1 MKQPQVKCGISSSGY
16 KNLEF
21 SEFNR
26 YNMSS
31 CNDMYKDQFNQF
43 QFPIGKMA
51 ITDQVRHGLNKSTI
65 SQEA

>member
-1 MKQPQVKCGISSSGY
+1 MKQPEVKGENSFAVHT
-16 KNLEF
+16 NLEF
-21 SEFNR
+21 SVFNR

-51 ITDQVRHGLNKSTI
+51 ITDQVRHGLNK
-65 SQEA
+65 